1 MSAAITDPSGAWME
15 AMHAGAP
22 LGPSSVS
29 IRKAFEISLWSGH
42 VTKVDIAWVVLIYFG
57 HVTTR
62 CGPLGW
68 VMAALSFSNHSG

>member
-1 MSAAITDPSGAWME
+1 ME

-29 IRKAFEISLWSGH
+29 IRKAFEKQVGSGH
-42 VTKVDIAWVVLIYFG
+42 VTQVDIDWAVLVYFG

-62 CGPLGW
+62 CGPTVS
-68 VMAALSFSNHSG
+68 VMAAYSRMQQN